1 MKNKKFLFIP
11 VVLFLFLFLLDKIFL
26 LDAVKPYIKSDFT
39 YIYYEAKTDL
49 LKQLIQRAKAGKQQK
64 KLMILLGSS
73 RLLYFDA
80 KELEEFYPDWDIYN
94 FSSAVTTPAY
104 YAYFLERLIEGGVRP
119 DLIVMESD
127 PNQFNESTPV
137 FKNSNLTYSFDLPF
151 IMKYSFVFGK
161 EYVSFYLG
169 KFLFASSKNKPY
181 LDIAYK
187 RLKDPNHKII
197 YDMRKKVRDHLLTNK
212 GHAMSPVEGFI
223 EKDFARLQATSE
235 RTVAWL
241 FSNYIESEMQYTF
254 FENILQKIKNAKIPL
269 IVVWPQ
275 SSLPMQELLKS
286 AKSTDRWW
294 TKTKGLVER
303 YGFKLHDLDNT
314 DEFYCN
320 SFADGGHMARDCYHP
335 LMRFVMLQYYK
346 EGQ

>member
-1 MKNKKFLFIP
+1 MKQKKFLFIP
-11 VVLFLFLFLLDKIFL
+11 LVLLLFLFLIDKVFLLDV
-26 LDAVKPYIKSDFT
+26 VKPYIKSDFT
-39 YIYYEAKTDL
+39 YIYYEAKEDL
-49 LKQLIQRAKAGKQQK
+49 LKKLLHESKNQKSKK

-80 KELEEFYPDWDIYN
+80 KMLEDFYPDWNVYN

-104 YAYFLERLIEGGVRP
+104 YTYYLKRLLEGGVKP
-119 DLIVMESD
+119 DLIVMESA

-151 IMKYSFVFGK
+151 VLEYATIFGK

-181 LDIAYK
+181 LHLAYK
-187 RLKDPNHKII
+187 RLKDPKYEVIFE
-197 YDMRKKVRDHLLTNK
+197 MRKKVREHLLKNK
-212 GHAMSPVEGFI
+212 GHAMSPVEGFV
-223 EKDFARLQATSE
+223 EMDFARLRATSE
-235 RTVAWL
+235 RTVTWL
-241 FSNYIESEMQYTF
+241 FSNYIESPMQYTF
-254 FENILQKIKNAKIPL
+254 LEMNLKMIKEDKIPL

-275 SSLPMQELLKS
+275 SSIPMQKLLKS
-286 AKSTDRWW
+286 ADSTKKWW
-294 TKTKGLVER
+294 KKTKGLVEK
-303 YGFKLHDLDNT
+303 YGFQLHDLDNT

-335 LMRFVMLQYYK
+335 LMRFIMLQYYRMK
-346 EGQ
+346 